1 MSAVDL
7 TGVWLGADDVLT
19 RCVARLLQSD
29 LIVFKYYMCG
39 ACFSKFTRIT
49 TFWSWA
55 LEPYNVNQELG
66 VNLKEIVT
74 KSEFASLK
82 SD

>member
-1 MSAVDL
+1 MFTGLCSLTLVANMSAVDL

-49 TFWSWA
+49 TF
-55 LEPYNVNQELG
+55 
-66 VNLKEIVT
+66 
-74 KSEFASLK
+74 
-82 SD
+82 